1 MQKKLLICHILYIIF
16 IVFILINI
24 NNYYECNC
32 KNKENFNI
40 DEIIKDAVEKKK
52 TMTELANLLTNTQ
65 K

>member
-16 IVFILINI
+16 IVFILIYI

>member
-16 IVFILINI
+16 IVFILIYI

-52 TMTELANLLTNTQ
+52 NND
-65 K
+65 